1 MTDAEQLFWQHLRR
15 KQIKGLQFYRQKPLL
30 HFIVDFYCPKV
41 DLVIEVDGGQHFER
55 TNQLKD
61 QQRDEALANIG
72 LNVIR
77 FDNLQVLKETDN
89 VLNVIYQY
97 INERI
102 PPKPLF
108 AMRGIN

>member
-1 MTDAEQLFWQHLRR
+1 MTDAEQLLWQHLRR

-41 DLVIEVDGGQHFER
+41 DLVIEVDGGQHFEK

-89 VLNVIYQY
+89 V
-97 INERI
+97 
-102 PPKPLF
+102 
-108 AMRGIN
+108 